1 MIPLKLIVEGL
12 YSYQQR
18 QTIDFSEL
26 SEAGLFGIFG
36 AVGSGKSSLL
46 EAITYGLYGETERL
60 NARDKRAYN
69 MMNLKSNRSYIELDF
84 VNFENRVFKVT
95 REFKRNSRNFE
106 DVKSPTVVLYE
117 QIEGQ
122 WIPLE
127 SSNVQAVI
135 GLSYENFKRTIIIP
149 QGQFK
154 EFIELGA
161 KERTDMMKEI
171 FQLQRFDLQDKV
183 SHLYKNN
190 QSELD
195 QLNGQLLGFEGIT
208 DEHVQ
213 TTRARLQEEQQAFAA
228 AEQQN
233 KVIQEQYQTLKNLKE
248 DFLELERI
256 KDIFQELSTQ
266 RTAKEDLRKHVM
278 RYEAAHATFF
288 HLIKSK
294 EKLDQENQEQYQQ
307 LQAATAKWKATQ
319 IQTQELSDRLAELRA
334 QYDSLPQRRTSEL
347 DLELILQLLVFSDE
361 IKTLK
366 ERAEKGRS
374 FVREAKRA
382 QLQWKSRIQET
393 EAMLD
398 QLKRSRPPVD
408 ELMAVGQWYTTQQ
421 NILQQE
427 VELTQQYHELA
438 TSISVLREE
447 QEALPINSEDLEAD
461 YQRALMELE
470 TKASKLQDEK
480 AHLLLQQRLTQFA
493 SDLADG
499 FPCPL
504 CGSLDH
510 PAVAIGDDITEEL
523 NENNRLATEIN
534 ALIKLKTEQK
544 FQAGKLLF
552 RLQALEEQYTEIK
565 RKLQLVHNSK
575 SDHLKQFI
583 WPNYKSE
590 DYAGYLAKKQQLAAI
605 ENQISNAEQLLVK
618 QQQNLA
624 DIEEKLEKYNKKLNE
639 FEVDEAKKQ
648 AQISQNLD
656 NLKLLSWSDY
666 RSREQATVKNEYEH
680 LKASNL
686 RLEQDYTALSNR
698 LNAANSELAAQNSR
712 MLALSDQLAK
722 INDERQQLANN
733 IQLLLQSSAFES
745 IEEIKALLAEELP
758 VQKIRAELEQFQ
770 IQVET
775 TRAQISQLEKKL
787 ADQVYDDELFQRQ
800 QTAAGEALQQ
810 LKLLT
815 EQVARSGQELLQLE
829 AALEKK
835 KVLLQQQ
842 AKLSLRND
850 NLKQLFNLFKG
861 AGFVQYVSS
870 IYLRQLCDH
879 ANIRFHR
886 MTRNQLSL
894 QINDN
899 NDFEIIDYLNEGK
912 SRSVKTLSGGQA
924 FQVSLSLALALAESV
939 QSNTQAS
946 KNFFFIDEGFGTQD
960 IASVNIVF
968 ETLLELRRENRI
980 VGIISHVEELKERI
994 PISLSIEKDEEHG
1007 SQIYIN

>member
-171 FQLQRFDLQDKV
+171 FQLHRFDLQDKV

-233 KVIQEQYQTLKNLKE
+233 KIIQEQYQTLKNLKE

-374 FVREAKRA
+374 FVQEAKQE

-393 EAMLD
+393 EAMLE

-523 NENNRLATEIN
+523 NENNRLTTEIN

-552 RLQALEEQYTEIK
+552 RLQALEEQSTEIQ

-605 ENQISNAEQLLVK
+605 ENQISNAEQLLIK

-624 DIEEKLEKYNKKLNE
+624 DIEEKLEKYNKKLSE

-666 RSREQATVKNEYEH
+666 RSREQATVKNEYEQ

-712 MLALSDQLAK
+712 MLALSDQLTK

-829 AALEKK
+829 AALDKK

-939 QSNTQAS
+939 QSNTRAS

>member
-171 FQLQRFDLQDKV
+171 FQLHRFDLQDKV
-183 SHLYKNN
+183 SLLYKNN

-228 AEQQN
+228 VEQQN

-256 KDIFQELSTQ
+256 KDIFQELSMQ

-319 IQTQELSDRLAELRA
+319 TQTQELSDRLAELRA
-334 QYDSLPQRRTSEL
+334 QYDLLPQRRTSEL

-374 FVREAKRA
+374 FVQEAKQE

-393 EAMLD
+393 EAMLE

-427 VELTQQYHELA
+427 MELTQQYHELA

-552 RLQALEEQYTEIK
+552 RLQALEEQSTEIQ

-624 DIEEKLEKYNKKLNE
+624 DIEEKLEKYNKKLSE

-666 RSREQATVKNEYEH
+666 RSREQATVKNEYEQ

-686 RLEQDYTALSNR
+686 RLEQDYTELSNR
-698 LNAANSELAAQNSR
+698 LNAVNSELAAQNSR

-939 QSNTQAS
+939 QSNTRAS

>member
-106 DVKSPTVVLYE
+106 DVKSPTVILYE

-171 FQLQRFDLQDKV
+171 FQLHRFDLQDKV
-183 SHLYKNN
+183 SLLYKNN

-233 KVIQEQYQTLKNLKE
+233 KVIQEQYQTLKSLKE

-256 KDIFQELSTQ
+256 KDIFQELSMQ

-319 IQTQELSDRLAELRA
+319 TQTQELSDRLAELRA
-334 QYDSLPQRRTSEL
+334 QYDLLPQRRTSEL

-374 FVREAKRA
+374 FVQEAKQE

-393 EAMLD
+393 EAMLE

-461 YQRALMELE
+461 YQRTLMELE

-552 RLQALEEQYTEIK
+552 RLQALEEQSTEIQ

-624 DIEEKLEKYNKKLNE
+624 DIEEKLEKYNKKLSE

-666 RSREQATVKNEYEH
+666 RSREQATVKNEYEQ

-775 TRAQISQLEKKL
+775 TKAQISQLEKKL

-835 KVLLQQQ
+835 KILLQQQ

-939 QSNTQAS
+939 QSNTRAS

-1007 SQIYIN
+1007 SQIFIN

>member
-106 DVKSPTVVLYE
+106 DVKSPTVILYE

-171 FQLQRFDLQDKV
+171 FQLHRFDLQDKV
-183 SHLYKNN
+183 SLLYKNN

-233 KVIQEQYQTLKNLKE
+233 KVIQEQYQTLKSLKE

-256 KDIFQELSTQ
+256 KDIFQELSMQ

-319 IQTQELSDRLAELRA
+319 TQTQELSDRLAELRA
-334 QYDSLPQRRTSEL
+334 QYDLLPQRRTSEL

-374 FVREAKRA
+374 FVQEAKQE

-393 EAMLD
+393 EAMLE

-461 YQRALMELE
+461 YQRTLMGLE

-552 RLQALEEQYTEIK
+552 RLQALEEQSTEIQ

-624 DIEEKLEKYNKKLNE
+624 DIEEKLEKYNKKLSE

-666 RSREQATVKNEYEH
+666 RSREQATVKNEYEQ

-775 TRAQISQLEKKL
+775 TKAQISQLEKKL

-835 KVLLQQQ
+835 KILLQQQ

-939 QSNTQAS
+939 QSNTRAS

-1007 SQIYIN
+1007 SQIFIN

>member
-106 DVKSPTVVLYE
+106 DVKSPTVILYE

-171 FQLQRFDLQDKV
+171 FQLHRFDLQDKV
-183 SHLYKNN
+183 SLLYKNN

-233 KVIQEQYQTLKNLKE
+233 KVIQEQYQTLKSLKE

-256 KDIFQELSTQ
+256 KDIFQELSMQ

-319 IQTQELSDRLAELRA
+319 TQTQELSDRLAELRA
-334 QYDSLPQRRTSEL
+334 QYDLLPQRRTSEL

-374 FVREAKRA
+374 FVQEAKQE

-393 EAMLD
+393 EAMLE

-461 YQRALMELE
+461 YQRTLMELE

-552 RLQALEEQYTEIK
+552 RLQALEEQSTEIQ

-624 DIEEKLEKYNKKLNE
+624 DIEEKLEKYNKKLSE

-666 RSREQATVKNEYEH
+666 RSREQATVKNEYEQ

-686 RLEQDYTALSNR
+686 RLEQDYTELSNR
-698 LNAANSELAAQNSR
+698 LNAVNSELAAQNSR

-939 QSNTQAS
+939 QSNTRAS

-1007 SQIYIN
+1007 SQIFIN

>member
-106 DVKSPTVVLYE
+106 DVKSPTVILYE

-171 FQLQRFDLQDKV
+171 FQLHRFDLQDKV
-183 SHLYKNN
+183 SLLYKNN

-233 KVIQEQYQTLKNLKE
+233 KVIQEQYQTLKSLKE

-256 KDIFQELSTQ
+256 KDIFQELSMQ

-319 IQTQELSDRLAELRA
+319 TQTQELSDRLAELRA
-334 QYDSLPQRRTSEL
+334 QYDLLPQRRTSEL

-361 IKTLK
+361 IKTIK

-374 FVREAKRA
+374 FVQEAKQE

-393 EAMLD
+393 EAMLE

-461 YQRALMELE
+461 YQRTLMELE

-552 RLQALEEQYTEIK
+552 RLQALEEQSTEIQ

-624 DIEEKLEKYNKKLNE
+624 DIEEKLEKYNKKLSE

-666 RSREQATVKNEYEH
+666 RSREQATVKNEYEQ

-775 TRAQISQLEKKL
+775 TKAQISQLEKKL

-835 KVLLQQQ
+835 KILLQQQ

-939 QSNTQAS
+939 QSNTRAS

-1007 SQIYIN
+1007 SQIFIN